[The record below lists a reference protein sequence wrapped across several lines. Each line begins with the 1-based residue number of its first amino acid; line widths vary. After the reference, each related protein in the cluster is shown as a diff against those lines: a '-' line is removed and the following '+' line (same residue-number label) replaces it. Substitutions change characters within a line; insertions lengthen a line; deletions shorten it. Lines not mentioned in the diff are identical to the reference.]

1 MGLPDIAFRC
11 SFPKGDGDLDSRF
24 DLGGKIDRDLIGEK
38 PFARVLIGIDGD
50 FGEEHAFILAIFR
63 VMMAETMGEKDYWVL
78 WNQLYEH
85 IGPTRFDQLLRAFGG
100 AEKAWKA
107 PSAAFSRLGWD
118 QKTLDSLKKR
128 EKITV
133 RPILDTVIKSKA
145 LLLTKKEPDYPKVL
159 LQISDPPPLLYLKG
173 KVLSQD
179 RLALAVVGSRK
190 MTNYG
195 REVVEAL
202 VPELATAGLTIVS
215 GLALGIDAV
224 AHQAALSVG
233 GRTIAVLACGIDQI
247 YPPSHTS
254 LAEEMLQSGKGA
266 ILTEFPPGTPTYPAN
281 FPIRNRIISGLSL
294 GVLVIEAAEGSGTF
308 HTVEAALEQGREVFA
323 VPGSIFSPYSAG
335 TAKLIERGAKPVTRA
350 ADILEELQVAGE
362 TLKQKARETLPS
374 SPEEEEI
381 LKLLGANELHV
392 DELVRQSRFDTAK
405 VSSLLTT
412 MEMKGLVRHLGGGVY
427 QANPRG

>member
-1 MGLPDIAFRC
+1 M
-11 SFPKGDGDLDSRF
+11 S
-24 DLGGKIDRDLIGEK
+24 
-38 PFARVLIGIDGD
+38 
-50 FGEEHAFILAIFR
+50 
-63 VMMAETMGEKDYWVL
+63 EKDYWVL

-85 IGPTRFDQLLRAFGG
+85 IGPTRFDQLLRAFGS

-107 PSAAFSRLGWD
+107 PSADFSRLGWD
-118 QKTLDSLKKR
+118 QKALQSLQER
-128 EKITV
+128 DKIV
-133 RPILDTVIKSKA
+133 VKAILDKVNKHNSHLI
-145 LLLTKKEPDYPKVL
+145 TKNDPDYPEIL

-173 KVLSQD
+173 KIFSQD

-195 REVVEAL
+195 REVAEAL

-224 AHQAALSVG
+224 AHRAALSVG
-233 GRTIAVLACGIDQI
+233 GRTLAVLACGIDQI
-247 YPPSHTS
+247 YPPSNTS
-254 LAEEMLQSGKGA
+254 LAEEIIRKDKGA
-266 ILTEFPPGTPTYPAN
+266 ILTEFPPETPTYPAN

-350 ADILEELQVAGE
+350 ADILEELQVEGE
-362 TLKQKARETLPS
+362 TLKQQARENIPS
-374 SPEEEEI
+374 NPEEEEI
-381 LKLLGANELHV
+381 LALLGSNELHV
-392 DELVRQSRFDTAK
+392 DEIVQQSQFDTAK

-412 MEMKGLVRHLGGGVY
+412 MEMKGLVRHLGGGIY
-427 QANPRG
+427 QAAV